1 MLCFAFVYVFLF
13 IPETKGISL
22 EEVDELY
29 RSGVKAWHS
38 STWKPSGERDIK
50 RAQGMAPRRRA
61 SDETVVNEPKHEGQ
75 VSHHEGAGQKKG
87 VCPVCMTGTGL
98 TMQFLPCSSEA

>member
-1 MLCFAFVYVFLF
+1 MLCFAFIYVFFF

-38 STWKPSGERDIK
+38 SSWKPSGKRSIG
-50 RAQGMAPRRRA
+50 RAQDLELGRRGSESTMVNAPKKDGLVA
-61 SDETVVNEPKHEGQ
+61 
-75 VSHHEGAGQKKG
+75 HHEAAPGQNKCRSFAYFCL
-87 VCPVCMTGTGL
+87 V
-98 TMQFLPCSSEA
+98 